1 MADDAEII
9 PLPFTVV
16 DVSSEEIGYEAS
28 ALANYFPDAVGW
40 VSDANQITDV
50 HKIVLKIQHDDEM
63 RMVHALEILCHGM
76 SKMIVIAFV
85 FQSLLTYSVLLLESK
100 IAEKI
105 EISLGSCEGDI
116 PSAFDQCKSICL
128 LGYITLNSNEISGFQ
143 SREQKRVPIEKQA
156 DFVQLVLRG
165 CRKNSQNKYNQ
176 VGIAGIRVIGKITN
190 NTALSTSHVPV
201 TKFEVPST
209 TPSSLPSCLKDELD
223 PKTRSTLDRLERLKK
238 ERALSE
244 DFEMAGKIKESLCS
258 VYSLLIAF
266 KECEKNMHH
275 SAANEDYAS
284 ASRLKSE
291 RDLKRKQAALALEEV
306 ERHFIGRIDA
316 IVGEPILM
324 DLSYTSQSLKMHS
337 PQKTNHESRS
347 IASHPSTKC
356 SKASDEESQN
366 ECSIVGVDHPLLG
379 VENAEE
385 LPAPEELSNNAT
397 VSSDFVQKC
406 EELLGGYRTKC
417 FFSKNWMLREAALAK
432 ITLLVPDICCKAND
446 DFAEVMCNI
455 IEVGIDDKNMQ
466 VYLAALVLL
475 DELILQFESVEPS
488 QGIISSLVSRIATNL
503 LSKLADSKQKV
514 VDSAELALLCMASSR
529 CIDKSPI
536 IKVATKRIRS
546 KERKGGRTIKARLC
560 FLDNLSAEF
569 VHGVEWKR
577 IVNFVVTNSSF
588 DHKEEGVRDAAKS
601 LTVTL
606 MAVR

>member
-1 MADDAEII
+1 MS
-9 PLPFTVV
+9 V
-16 DVSSEEIGYEAS
+16 
-28 ALANYFPDAVGW
+28 
-40 VSDANQITDV
+40 IT
-50 HKIVLKIQHDDEM
+50 
-63 RMVHALEILCHGM
+63 
-76 SKMIVIAFV
+76 FV

-105 EISLGSCEGDI
+105 EISLGSYEGDI

-128 LGYITLNSNEISGFQ
+128 LGYITLDSNEISGFQ

-156 DFVQLVLRG
+156 DFVQLMLRG
-165 CRKNSQNKYNQ
+165 CRKNSQNIHNQ
-176 VGIAGIRVIGKITN
+176 VGLAGIRVIGKITN

-244 DFEMAGKIKESLCS
+244 DFEMAGKIKESLGS

-275 SAANEDYAS
+275 SAASEDYAS

-306 ERHFIGRIDA
+306 ERQFIGRIDA
-316 IVGEPILM
+316 MVGEPILK

-337 PQKTNHESRS
+337 PQKTNHESRR
-347 IASHPSTKC
+347 IASHTKC

-366 ECSIVGVDHPLLG
+366 ECSLVGVDHPLLG

-455 IEVGIDDKNMQ
+455 IEVGLDDKNMQ

-475 DELILQFESVEPS
+475 DELVLQFESVEPS

-546 KERKGGRTIKARLC
+546 NERKGGRTIKARLC

-577 IVNFVVTNSSF
+577 IVNFVVANSSF